1 MSNIN
6 FKHLFQGIFD
16 ILDPRITEFYQLAIF
31 KQYMIMLFEAI
42 RFLVLGEV
50 LTKLVFTYEI
60 TFYKKVKR
68 IIHSSPAYPVIFIFH
83 TNV

>member
-6 FKHLFQGIFD
+6 FKHLFQGMFD
-16 ILDPRITEFYQLAIF
+16 ILNSWITEFYQLAVF
-31 KQYMIMLFEAI
+31 KQYMIMLFETI

-50 LTKLVFTYEI
+50 FAKLVFAYEI

-68 IIHSSPAYPVIFIFH
+68 IIHSSPANPVIFILH
-83 TNV
+83 ADV